1 MAIVTT
7 QRSIATSIIL
17 TIFTCG
23 IYGIFWFISLTD
35 DIKNASDDDSI
46 PSGGTAF
53 LLTLVTCGIYG
64 IYWAYRMGKGIMR
77 AKEIAGYKNIT
88 DNSVLY
94 LVLQIFGFAIV
105 NYALMQNE
113 LNIIGQKSQAEYRR
127 SENNHGSG
135 DDNVE
140 Y

>member
-7 QRSIATSIIL
+7 QRNIASSILL

-64 IYWAYRMGKGIMR
+64 IYWAYRMGRGIMR
-77 AKEIAGYKNIT
+77 AKEIAGYTNIT

-113 LNIIGQKSQAEYRR
+113 LNTISEKSRGEYHRD
-127 SENNHGSG
+127 ENGKT
-135 DDNVE
+135 E
-140 Y
+140 Q